1 MAAGGWPPFSRRVE
15 LRHARESPAGCTE
28 ESLVYVVGLEDLEK
42 MIEKCRDL
50 DRECSMLILY

>member
-1 MAAGGWPPFSRRVE
+1 ME